1 MVPAMPTPNRDPEH
15 LAHLRDYY
23 ADAKRIPS
31 ERRIGDLLGFS
42 NAAAHKLLTRL
53 AALGFLER
61 TPDDDAWI
69 PGNRFFER
77 FLSES
82 SVPAGTPMHTTEVA
96 GEPFYVDDYL
106 IRRPSQTTLV
116 PVRGDSMIDCGIHDG
131 DIAVVDRG
139 LAAKSGDHVVAIIDN
154 EFTLK
159 ELATERGGF
168 ILKPHNKS
176 FAVIRP
182 KGSLEIYG
190 VVVGIIRRYGR

>member
-1 MVPAMPTPNRDPEH
+1 MPTPNRDPEH
-15 LAHLRDYY
+15 LAKLRDYF

-31 ERRIGDLLGFS
+31 ERRIAELLGFS
-42 NAAAHKLLTRL
+42 SAAAHKLLVRL
-53 AALGFLER
+53 AGQGFLER

-69 PGNRFFER
+69 PANRFFER
-77 FLSES
+77 FLADT
-82 SVPAGTPMHTTEVA
+82 SVPAGAPMHSADVA

-116 PVRGDSMIDCGIHDG
+116 PVRGESMLDAGIHDG

-139 LAAKSGDHVVAIIDN
+139 LAAKSGDHVIAIVDN

-159 ELATERGGF
+159 ELASERGRF
-168 ILKPHNKS
+168 ILKPHNKA
-176 FAVIRP
+176 FPVIRP

-190 VVVGIIRRYGR
+190 VVVGIVRRYGR